1 MKTAYEL
8 AMERLNQT
16 SPTVKLTAGQKK
28 QLAELDSQCAAKIA
42 GREIALRAEIARV
55 ASSGEAEK
63 AGQLEQQL
71 IKERQAIQAE
81 TEAKKNKVRQDKTAG

>member
-8 AMERLNQT
+8 AMERLNKT

-28 QLAELDSQCAAKIA
+28 QLAELDSQGAAKIA
-42 GREIALRAEIARV
+42 GREIALQAEIARV
-55 ASSGEAEK
+55 AGSGEAEK
-63 AGQLEQQL
+63 AEQLEQQL

-81 TEAKKNKVRQDKTAG
+81 TEAKKEKVRQDKTGG